1 MPAPFF
7 LAQSS
12 TLKHRLLGSASAA
25 AIVLSMS
32 MGAPTDAVAQATILA
47 AGDDGTVYHQ
57 NVGADLT
64 RIQAG
69 FYALNVAPPVA
80 VTIDLHNSD
89 VTMPG
94 FIAEDSTLTVNIV
107 DSVGGGG
114 VPTLEVTSFAG
125 MVSTVTTGVRG
136 VGRTGILAIN
146 VGEGSANPLTLLM
159 SGDAVLYN
167 PGTTNFMFGST
178 TGSVVTNG
186 VFDNTPAAGNGLQ
199 SIDAS
204 IGVQGDDD
212 TVAISVIN
220 SGGAGSGSTI
230 FSRSITLGTGDTFT
244 VGGAS
249 SVAETTAEVN
259 GNLEAPG
266 GIFVDSS
273 SAAATLHL
281 GSRDGIDSDG
291 QALHF
296 SPVTIT
302 GDMDSLSSANAA
314 NLIIGDGV
322 NARQFTLGGDINSTA
337 RWSGIQVRSD
347 ATFRVRGS
355 IADDAPMTVAAA
367 GILELGTPNDTFAVS
382 AVDSTISN
390 TGSIQI
396 AEGSAVTINAAVTG
410 SGKFASTGANTVLTI
425 NTADA
430 TSVTQG
436 SISLDQGMLILGK
449 DIGDNDTVFAGDLLH
464 GGTAPTTVQV
474 SADFQAGV
482 IVLVDSNNDE
492 SANVGLFNI
501 LDTALVEYAIRSRQ
515 GDASIIEL
523 FAQLSAIQN
532 PGIAVSQFATLEQAF
547 AAARAAGDT
556 TLLTAIRDAVA
567 VGTQSASALAGQIG
581 VQQSSV
587 GAGARVG
594 FQVAGDQQQIT
605 GNRLTGRRGATDA
618 RFVSAFSE
626 TGFAGGDSVSSTL
639 SSNEPRSAGSIWMQA
654 YGGVAEAEGDS
665 IAAGYDASFGGAVI
679 GIDGAIS
686 DTVAIGVFGGY
697 SLADVDGDGSG
708 NAQLETSS
716 YSAGVYGSYTGENFY
731 LDAFGSFT
739 YGENKTARTLT
750 LVGTNRY
757 AGSYDSEQISLAISG
772 GVPVELAPSVFI
784 TPNASLTWSHYEA
797 DGYTEVGPA
806 PLANTVSAVSAT
818 QLTGTIGTRI
828 HAVYENFD
836 GVGTTFVPEAR
847 LGVSYDLVDQAA
859 AATARFSGGGV
870 AYQVTGT
877 DISNVGALVGLG
889 LSLDNAGWSAGIS
902 YDADIR
908 SDFMSHTARAEFRW
922 SF

>member
-25 AIVLSMS
+25 AIMLAMS
-32 MGAPTDAVAQATILA
+32 IAAPTDAVAQATILA

-64 RIQAG
+64 DIQAG
-69 FYALNVAPPVA
+69 FHAVNVASPVV

-94 FIAEDSTLTVNIV
+94 IIADDSILTVNII
-107 DSVGGGG
+107 DSVGGGNG
-114 VPTLEVTSFAG
+114 PTLEISSFAG
-125 MVSTVTTGVRG
+125 QLAAVTTGVRG
-136 VGRTGILAIN
+136 VGRPGILAIN

-159 SGDAVLYN
+159 SGNAWQYN
-167 PGTTNFMFGST
+167 PGTINYMFGST

-186 VFDNTPAAGNGLQ
+186 VFDNTPAAGNDHQ
-199 SIDAS
+199 HIAAS

-220 SGGAGSGSTI
+220 SGGGGSGYTW
-230 FSRSITLGTGDTFT
+230 FARSITLGTGDTFT

-249 SVAETTAEVN
+249 SVATTTAQVN
-259 GNLEAPG
+259 GDLVAPG

-273 SAAATLHL
+273 DAAATLHL
-281 GSRDGIDSDG
+281 GYTDGFDSFG
-291 QALHF
+291 QQLGF
-296 SPVTIT
+296 TPVTIT

-337 RWSGIQVRSD
+337 TWSSIQVRRE

-355 IADDAPMTVAAA
+355 IADDAPVTVEPA

-382 AVDSTISN
+382 TVDSTISN
-390 TGSIQI
+390 TGTIQI

-425 NTADA
+425 NTVDA

-436 SISLDQGMLILGK
+436 SISLDQGMLILGTN
-449 DIGDNDTVFAGDLLH
+449 IGDGDTIFAGDLSH
-464 GGTAPTTVQV
+464 GGTAPTLVQV
-474 SADFQAGV
+474 SENFQEGI
-482 IVLVDSNNDE
+482 IVLVNSDTDE
-492 SANVGLFNI
+492 SANVANFNVV
-501 LDTALVEYAIRSRQ
+501 DTDLVDYVIRSRQ
-515 GDASIIEL
+515 GDASVIEL

-532 PGIAVSQFATLEQAF
+532 PGIAVSQFAALEQAL
-547 AAARAAGDT
+547 AAAIVIGDT
-556 TLLTAIRDAVA
+556 TIIMAIRDAIA
-567 VGTQSASALAGQIG
+567 VGTQSESALAGQIS

-594 FQVAGDQQQIT
+594 FQVAGDQQQIA

-618 RFVSAFSE
+618 RFASAFSE
-626 TGFAGGDSVSSTL
+626 TGFAGGDPITSTL
-639 SSNEPRSAGSIWMQA
+639 SPNEPRYAGSIWMQA
-654 YGGVAEAEGDS
+654 YGGVAEAEGNS
-665 IAAGYDASFGGAVI
+665 IAAGYDASFGGAMI

-739 YGENKTARTLT
+739 YGENETARTLT

-859 AATARFSGGGV
+859 AATASFSGGGV

-889 LSLDNAGWSAGIS
+889 LSLNNAGWSAGIS